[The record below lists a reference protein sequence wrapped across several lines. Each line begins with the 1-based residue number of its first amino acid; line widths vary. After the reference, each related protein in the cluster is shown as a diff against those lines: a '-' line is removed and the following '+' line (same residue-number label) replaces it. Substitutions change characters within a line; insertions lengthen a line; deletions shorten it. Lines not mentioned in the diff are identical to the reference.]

1 MITQTFK
8 NESLSTRVADYIRKE
23 ILLGG
28 KFKKGQHL
36 REVEL
41 SEKLDI
47 SRSTLREALRE
58 LEKQGLVH
66 SVPRK
71 GAYVSDFD
79 HQDFEEIYQVR
90 QFLETGIYRDLI
102 EERLLDEEDFT
113 KLNKMVDHMVALTR
127 YEKNPQQKLM
137 EFNEMD
143 VEFHQFLWE
152 RSNKKWF
159 RALLQNIFFPLRMT
173 MLQDLILENNMEE
186 SARTHYDLVE
196 ALRERNLEGAVK
208 AFKNHILFRDQ
219 ER

>member
-1 MITQTFK
+1 M
-8 NESLSTRVADYIRKE
+8 ADYIRKE

>member
-1 MITQTFK
+1 M
-8 NESLSTRVADYIRKE
+8 ADYIRKE

-28 KFKKGQHL
+28 KFKRGQHL

-41 SEKLDI
+41 AEKLDI

-102 EERLLDEEDFT
+102 EGKRLSADDFIKLKNMIDE
-113 KLNKMVDHMVALTR
+113 MVALTR

-137 EFNEMD
+137 EFNERD
-143 VEFHQFLWE
+143 VNFHQYLWE
-152 RSNKKWF
+152 RSDKKWF

-173 MLQDLILENNMEE
+173 MLHDLILENNMEE
-186 SARTHYDLVE
+186 SANTHYDLLE
-196 ALRERNLEGAVK
+196 ALQNGDLEGAVK
-208 AFKNHILFRDQ
+208 AFKNHILFREQ
-219 ER
+219 EGK

>member
-113 KLNKMVDHMVALTR
+113 KLNKMVDNMVALTR

>member
-1 MITQTFK
+1 LITQTFK

-113 KLNKMVDHMVALTR
+113 KLNKMVDNMVALTR